1 MVTFYMDRVV
11 LRVLFGFAV
20 WMGCI
25 VFCLVSLGYGVLW
38 VFGWLRI
45 LVVLGFEFWV
55 LGFEFWVLG
64 FGF

>member
-38 VFGWLRI
+38 VFGVCV
-45 LVVLGFEFWV
+45 LVVLGFGLLEF
-55 LGFEFWVLG
+55 FFFWRL
-64 FGF
+64 F